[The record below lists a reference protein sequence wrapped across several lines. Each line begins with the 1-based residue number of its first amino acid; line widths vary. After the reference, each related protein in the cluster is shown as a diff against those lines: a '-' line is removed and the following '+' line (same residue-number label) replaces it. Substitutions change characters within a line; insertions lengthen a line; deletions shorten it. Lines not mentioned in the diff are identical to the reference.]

1 MKIIAIT
8 AYNRP
13 TLLYTCLK
21 KLSNAYEIE
30 DWQIYISIDP
40 SSLTSEI
47 VSVIESF
54 SKSTLKINFVVNDSK
69 MGVRRN
75 PYKLLQWCFG
85 DEAELVLYLE
95 DDVVVSS
102 DCLQVAEAISHIPN
116 FSDYYLCAN
125 LLTTTCSSQA
135 ILSPPSEVHFVVK
148 TVFLENK
155 FFSSLGIILNR
166 HQFIKHFEPNWF
178 NYPLKLR
185 SLRGAETD
193 GWDIAINDYLLSTN
207 DLFVI
212 QSMIP
217 RISHQGT
224 HGTHA
229 DYNFHESAYSHI
241 MVYEPKSSSREK
253 DNKFAIEVI
262 KRDDTTTF
270 SEKYNQPHLKSY
282 VNIIHEITDL
292 QVSNINIENKL
303 NDEIISLKNS
313 IVESAERR
321 AREFAL
327 FQEQLTEIELRLNKR
342 SIRIAE
348 KLSSFLDRLIG
359 RSQ

>member
-1 MKIIAIT
+1 MKIVAIT

-21 KLSNAYEIE
+21 KLSNICNIKN
-30 DWQIYISIDP
+30 WQIYISIDP

-54 SKSTLKINFVVNDSK
+54 SKSNLKINFVINDSK

-102 DCLQVAEAISHIPN
+102 DCLQVAEAISHTPN

-125 LLTTTCSSQA
+125 LLTTTCSSQS
-135 ILSPPSEVHFVVK
+135 ILSLPPEVHTAFK
-148 TVFLENK
+148 AVFLENK

-166 HQFIKHFEPNWF
+166 HQFIKYFEPNWF

-185 SLRGAETD
+185 SFRGAETD

-229 DYNFHESAYSHI
+229 DYNFHKSAYSHI
-241 MVYEPKSSSREK
+241 RVYEPTPSSFEEN
-253 DNKFAIEVI
+253 DEKFAIEVI
-262 KRDDTTTF
+262 RREDTTTF
-270 SEKYNQPHLKSY
+270 SEKYNYPYIKSY

-292 QVSNINIENKL
+292 QISNINIEKKL
-303 NDEIISLKNS
+303 NEKIITMRDS
-313 IVESAERR
+313 IVESNATQ
-321 AREFAL
+321 FAL
-327 FQEQLTEIELRLNKR
+327 LQKQLIEMELRLNKK
-342 SIRIAE
+342 SIQIAE
-348 KLSSFLDRLIG
+348 KLSFFINRLIG
-359 RSQ
+359 RNQLS